1 MVGLPAGALPPIRKP
16 DRRSAVGISDSLL
29 DLSYRRG
36 GTDSTTGMD
45 CSGMVF
51 RVMQVHGVE
60 VPRDADDQYEEPPFR
75 SREYWGRAR
84 VGDLIFFGE
93 DSVTHVGFYLGF
105 GCYVSERGSGGTTV
119 LSFTED
125 PYRGFACYGEQKPER
140 DLVICE
146 P

>member
-1 MVGLPAGALPPIRKP
+1 MKNPAGLPLGALLESGEGGARLPDGRVVGLPADAVQPIREP
-16 DRRSAVGISDSLL
+16 DGCSALAISDSLL

-75 SREYWGRAR
+75 SREYWGRGR
-84 VGDLIFFGE
+84 VGDLIFFGG
-93 DSVTHVGFYLGF
+93 DSVTPVGFYLGD
-105 GCYVSERGSGGTTV
+105 GR
-119 LSFTED
+119 
-125 PYRGFACYGEQKPER
+125 
-140 DLVICE
+140 
-146 P
+146 